1 MNENPVRIVCKII
14 LKLALL
20 IIIRIN
26 ILKLASSKKQPHDLL
41 ARTSLTITRTALL
54 LQPIFVV
61 ISICM
66 IKKAMD

>member
-41 ARTSLTITRTALL
+41 ALTSLTITRTAL
-54 LQPIFVV
+54 V
-61 ISICM
+61 
-66 IKKAMD
+66 